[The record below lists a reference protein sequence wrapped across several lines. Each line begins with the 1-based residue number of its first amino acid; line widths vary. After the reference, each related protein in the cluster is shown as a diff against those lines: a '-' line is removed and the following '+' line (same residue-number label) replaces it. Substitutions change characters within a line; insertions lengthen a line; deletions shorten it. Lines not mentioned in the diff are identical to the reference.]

1 MHVQL
6 VERAEIR
13 RSRPITCSMTLA
25 SVTPMREASFD
36 WVQPG
41 LFDETEMFKKE
52 LKEGWRRKHL

>member
-1 MHVQL
+1 
-6 VERAEIR
+6 
-13 RSRPITCSMTLA
+13 MTLA